1 MMYVCRSSEIL
12 PELSGLAG
20 PSHQMSQMSLEE
32 EDGEDEV
39 RSSRVRFSEQAL
51 DTGQHD
57 RAGKEL
63 NW

>member
-1 MMYVCRSSEIL
+1 
-12 PELSGLAG
+12 
-20 PSHQMSQMSLEE
+20 MSQMSLEE